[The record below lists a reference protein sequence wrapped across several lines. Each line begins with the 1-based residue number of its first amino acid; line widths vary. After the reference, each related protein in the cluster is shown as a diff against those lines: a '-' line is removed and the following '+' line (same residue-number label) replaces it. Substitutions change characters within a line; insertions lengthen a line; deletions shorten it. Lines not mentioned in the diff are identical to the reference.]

1 MSKIHEVKVA
11 ASIIYHPEYYIM
23 HRRTEG
29 VDTGETNKLGIYGG
43 KPEDEDETTLNT
55 AVRELYEESGILLP
69 RKNFVRPDNQTIFAV
84 SESKGEKIITEADI
98 FIANIPFDLTSDQ
111 FKYGEAMTFDE
122 LRRAKALGELTSV
135 ALEALTKFVGI

>member
-43 KPEDEDETTLNT
+43 KPEDEDGNNS
-55 AVRELYEESGILLP
+55 RYCC
-69 RKNFVRPDNQTIFAV
+69 
-84 SESKGEKIITEADI
+84 
-98 FIANIPFDLTSDQ
+98 
-111 FKYGEAMTFDE
+111 
-122 LRRAKALGELTSV
+122 
-135 ALEALTKFVGI
+135 